1 MKIYHIAKL
10 NSTTPPI
17 DAVVTQFAR
26 MVQPN
31 HVFIHVTHE
40 NDFTALNRSE
50 TILGAPMAKENWI
63 EKIKNSNG
71 CIFSRTNLM
80 FRLRHCK
87 NTEMIWQQL
96 IMEFPNLEFDVLDVP
111 KNGTVYFVGEK

>member
-1 MKIYHIAKL
+1 MH
-10 NSTTPPI
+10 
-17 DAVVTQFAR
+17 
-26 MVQPN
+26 
-31 HVFIHVTHE
+31 
-40 NDFTALNRSE
+40 
-50 TILGAPMAKENWI
+50 
-63 EKIKNSNG
+63 
-71 CIFSRTNLM
+71 FSRTNLM